1 MDYKHFKG
9 KHANIVIEIISLL
22 EKGVKKAQE
31 ILEKPDAGSYT
42 KLENSSGDTPI
53 KADLALDKF
62 LEENFLSLENI
73 KSVFSEE
80 KETPV
85 TKENGSYLIAYD
97 PLDGSSVMEANF
109 LVGTIIGVYEKDY
122 KAQNL
127 AASLYVVFG
136 HKIELVVA
144 LEEVYR
150 YAFYQNKFHFIETIV
165 LENKGKIIASGGNQK
180 DFSLGLKKALEGFF
194 AENYRLR
201 YSGSMVADVHH
212 VLVKK
217 GGMFSYPQKKLRKLF
232 EVFPLALMVEKAK
245 GEAFYFDKGVKKRLL
260 DQGVENYHEKS
271 ECYLASPH
279 EAHILEKYLKGE
291 WCKIALKN

>member
-1 MDYKHFKG
+1 MDYKHFKC

-62 LEENFLSLENI
+62 LEETFLSLENI

-127 AASLYVVFG
+127 VASLYVVFG

-144 LEEVYR
+144 LDKVYR

-165 LENKGKIIASGGNQK
+165 LENKGKIVASGGNQK

-212 VLVKK
+212 VLIKK

-232 EVFPLALMVEKAK
+232 EVFPLALIIEKAK

-260 DQGVENYHEKS
+260 DQSVESYHEKS

-279 EAHILEKYLKGE
+279 EAQILEKYLKGE
-291 WCKIALKN
+291 

>member
-1 MDYKHFKG
+1 MDYKHFKC

-127 AASLYVVFG
+127 VASLYVVFG

-144 LEEVYR
+144 LDKVYR

-212 VLVKK
+212 VLIKK

-232 EVFPLALMVEKAK
+232 EVFPLALIIEKAK

-260 DQGVENYHEKS
+260 EQGVENYHEKS

-291 WCKIALKN
+291 

>member
-62 LEENFLSLENI
+62 LEENFLSLENV

-127 AASLYVVFG
+127 VASLYVVFG
-136 HKIELVVA
+136 HKIELMVA
-144 LEEVYR
+144 LDKVYR

-165 LENKGKIIASGGNQK
+165 LENKGKIVASGGNQK

-260 DQGVENYHEKS
+260 EQSVENYHEKS
-271 ECYLASPH
+271 ECYLASQH
-279 EAHILEKYLKGE
+279 EAQILEKYLKGE
-291 WCKIALKN
+291 

>member
-109 LVGTIIGVYEKDY
+109 LVGTIIGIYEKDY

-127 AASLYVVFG
+127 VASLYVVFG

-165 LENKGKIIASGGNQK
+165 LENKGKIVASGGNQK

-232 EVFPLALMVEKAK
+232 EVFPLALIIEKAK

-260 DQGVENYHEKS
+260 EQSVENYHEKS

-279 EAHILEKYLKGE
+279 EAQILEKYLKGE
-291 WCKIALKN
+291 

>member
-1 MDYKHFKG
+1 MDYKHFKC

-62 LEENFLSLENI
+62 LEENFLSLENV

-109 LVGTIIGVYEKDY
+109 LVGTIIGIYEKDY

-127 AASLYVVFG
+127 IASLYVVFG

-217 GGMFSYPQKKLRKLF
+217 GGVFSYPQKKLRKLF
-232 EVFPLALMVEKAK
+232 EVFPLALIIEKAK

-260 DQGVENYHEKS
+260 EQSVESYHEKS
-271 ECYLASPH
+271 ECYLASSH
-279 EAHILEKYLKGE
+279 EAQILEKYLKGE
-291 WCKIALKN
+291 

>member
-1 MDYKHFKG
+1 MDYKHFKC

-62 LEENFLSLENI
+62 LEETFLSLENI

-127 AASLYVVFG
+127 VASLYVVFG

-144 LEEVYR
+144 LDKVYR

-212 VLVKK
+212 VLIKK

-232 EVFPLALMVEKAK
+232 EVFPLALIIEKAK

-260 DQGVENYHEKS
+260 EQSVENYHEKS

-279 EAHILEKYLKGE
+279 EAQILEKYLKGE
-291 WCKIALKN
+291 

>member
-62 LEENFLSLENI
+62 LEENFLSLENV

-109 LVGTIIGVYEKDY
+109 LVGTIIGIYEKDY

-212 VLVKK
+212 VLIKK
-217 GGMFSYPQKKLRKLF
+217 GGAFSYPQKKLRKLF

-260 DQGVENYHEKS
+260 DQSVESYHEKS
-271 ECYLASPH
+271 ECYLASQH

-291 WCKIALKN
+291 

>member
-127 AASLYVVFG
+127 VASLYVVFG

-144 LEEVYR
+144 LDKVYR

-165 LENKGKIIASGGNQK
+165 LENKGKIVASGGNQK

-212 VLVKK
+212 VLIKK

-260 DQGVENYHEKS
+260 EQSVENYHEKS
-271 ECYLASPH
+271 ECYLASQH
-279 EAHILEKYLKGE
+279 EAQILEKYLKGE
-291 WCKIALKN
+291 

>member
-62 LEENFLSLENI
+62 LEENFLSLENV

-109 LVGTIIGVYEKDY
+109 LVGTIIGIYEKDY

-127 AASLYVVFG
+127 VASLYVVFG
-136 HKIELVVA
+136 HKIELMVA

-260 DQGVENYHEKS
+260 EQSVENYHEKS

-291 WCKIALKN
+291 

>member
-1 MDYKHFKG
+1 MDYKHFKC

-62 LEENFLSLENI
+62 LEETFLSLENV

-127 AASLYVVFG
+127 VASLYVVFG

-144 LEEVYR
+144 LDKAYR

-165 LENKGKIIASGGNQK
+165 LENKGKIVASGGNQK

-212 VLVKK
+212 VLIKK

-232 EVFPLALMVEKAK
+232 EVFPLALIIEKAK

-260 DQGVENYHEKS
+260 EQSVESYHEKS

-279 EAHILEKYLKGE
+279 EAQILEKYLKGE

>member
-127 AASLYVVFG
+127 VASLYVVFG

-144 LEEVYR
+144 LDKVYR

-165 LENKGKIIASGGNQK
+165 LENKGKIVASGGNQK

-260 DQGVENYHEKS
+260 EQSVESYHEKS

-291 WCKIALKN
+291 

>member
-127 AASLYVVFG
+127 VASLYVVFG

-165 LENKGKIIASGGNQK
+165 LENKGKIVASGGNQK

-212 VLVKK
+212 LLIKK
-217 GGMFSYPQKKLRKLF
+217 GGVFSYPQKKLRKLF

-260 DQGVENYHEKS
+260 EQSVESYHEKS
-271 ECYLASPH
+271 ECYLASPY
-279 EAHILEKYLKGE
+279 EAQILEKHLKGE
-291 WCKIALKN
+291 

>member
-62 LEENFLSLENI
+62 LEENFLSLENV

-109 LVGTIIGVYEKDY
+109 LVGTIIGIYEKDY

-127 AASLYVVFG
+127 VASLYVVFG

-165 LENKGKIIASGGNQK
+165 LENKGKIVASGGNQK
-180 DFSLGLKKALEGFF
+180 DFSLGLKKALEEFF

-212 VLVKK
+212 VLIKK

-260 DQGVENYHEKS
+260 EQSVESYHEKS

-279 EAHILEKYLKGE
+279 EAQILEKYLKGE
-291 WCKIALKN
+291 

>member
-109 LVGTIIGVYEKDY
+109 LVGTIIGIYEKDY

-136 HKIELVVA
+136 HKIELMVA

-260 DQGVENYHEKS
+260 EQSVENYHEKS

-279 EAHILEKYLKGE
+279 EAQILEKYLKGE
-291 WCKIALKN
+291 

>member
-127 AASLYVVFG
+127 VASLYVVFG

-150 YAFYQNKFHFIETIV
+150 YSFYQNKFHFIETIV
-165 LENKGKIIASGGNQK
+165 LENKGKIVASGGNQK

-212 VLVKK
+212 VLIKK

-232 EVFPLALMVEKAK
+232 EVFPLALIIEKAK

-260 DQGVENYHEKS
+260 EQSVESYHEKS
-271 ECYLASPH
+271 ECYLASQH
-279 EAHILEKYLKGE
+279 EAQILEKYLKGE
-291 WCKIALKN
+291 

>member
-62 LEENFLSLENI
+62 LEGNFLSLENV

-109 LVGTIIGVYEKDY
+109 LVGTIIGIYERDY

-180 DFSLGLKKALEGFF
+180 DFSSGLKKALEGFF
-194 AENYRLR
+194 AESYRLR

-212 VLVKK
+212 VLIKK

-260 DQGVENYHEKS
+260 EQSVGNYHEKS
-271 ECYLASPH
+271 ECYLTSQH
-279 EAHILEKYLKGE
+279 EAQILEKYLKGE
-291 WCKIALKN
+291 

>member
-1 MDYKHFKG
+1 MDYKHFKC

-62 LEENFLSLENI
+62 LEENFLSLENV

-127 AASLYVVFG
+127 VASLYVVFG

-144 LEEVYR
+144 LDKVYR

-165 LENKGKIIASGGNQK
+165 LENKGKIVASGGNQK

-232 EVFPLALMVEKAK
+232 EVFPLALIIEKAK

-260 DQGVENYHEKS
+260 EQGVESYHEKS

-279 EAHILEKYLKGE
+279 EAQILEKYLKGE
-291 WCKIALKN
+291 

>member
-1 MDYKHFKG
+1 MDYKRFKG

-127 AASLYVVFG
+127 VASLYVVFG

-144 LEEVYR
+144 LDKVYR

-165 LENKGKIIASGGNQK
+165 LENKGKIVASGGNQK

-260 DQGVENYHEKS
+260 EQSVENYHEKS

-279 EAHILEKYLKGE
+279 EAQILEKYLKRE
-291 WCKIALKN
+291 

>member
-42 KLENSSGDTPI
+42 QLENSSGDTPI

-62 LEENFLSLENI
+62 LEETFLSLENV

-127 AASLYVVFG
+127 VASLYVVFG

-165 LENKGKIIASGGNQK
+165 LENKGKIVASGGNQK

-212 VLVKK
+212 VLIKK

-260 DQGVENYHEKS
+260 EQSVESYHEKS

-279 EAHILEKYLKGE
+279 EAQILEKYLKGE
-291 WCKIALKN
+291 

>member
-127 AASLYVVFG
+127 VASLYVVFG

-232 EVFPLALMVEKAK
+232 EVFPLALIIEKAK

-260 DQGVENYHEKS
+260 EQSVESYHEKS

-279 EAHILEKYLKGE
+279 EAQILEKYLKGE
-291 WCKIALKN
+291 

>member
-62 LEENFLSLENI
+62 LEENFLSLENV

-122 KAQNL
+122 KVQNL
-127 AASLYVVFG
+127 VASLYVVFG

-165 LENKGKIIASGGNQK
+165 LENKGKIVASGGNQK

-260 DQGVENYHEKS
+260 EQGVESYHEKS

-279 EAHILEKYLKGE
+279 EAQILEKYLKGE
-291 WCKIALKN
+291 

>member
-80 KETPV
+80 KETPI

-127 AASLYVVFG
+127 VASLYVVFG

-165 LENKGKIIASGGNQK
+165 LENKGKIVASGGNQK

-260 DQGVENYHEKS
+260 EQSVESYHEKS

-291 WCKIALKN
+291 

>member
-62 LEENFLSLENI
+62 LEENFLSLENV

-127 AASLYVVFG
+127 VASLYVVFG

-144 LEEVYR
+144 LDKVYR

-212 VLVKK
+212 VLIKK

-260 DQGVENYHEKS
+260 EQSVENYHEKS

-279 EAHILEKYLKGE
+279 EAQILEEYLKGE
-291 WCKIALKN
+291 

>member
-109 LVGTIIGVYEKDY
+109 LVGTIIGIYEKDY

-127 AASLYVVFG
+127 VASLYVVFG

-212 VLVKK
+212 VLIKK

-232 EVFPLALMVEKAK
+232 EVFPLALIIEKAK

-260 DQGVENYHEKS
+260 EQSVESYHEKS

-291 WCKIALKN
+291 

>member
-62 LEENFLSLENI
+62 LEENFLSLENV

-85 TKENGSYLIAYD
+85 AKENGSYLIAYD

-109 LVGTIIGVYEKDY
+109 LVGTIIGIYEKDY

-127 AASLYVVFG
+127 VASLYVVFG

-212 VLVKK
+212 VLIKK

-260 DQGVENYHEKS
+260 EQSVENYHEKS

-279 EAHILEKYLKGE
+279 EAQILEKYLKGE
-291 WCKIALKN
+291 

>member
-1 MDYKHFKG
+1 MDYKHFKC

-53 KADLALDKF
+53 KADLALDQF
-62 LEENFLSLENI
+62 LEENFLSLENV

-109 LVGTIIGVYEKDY
+109 LVGTIIGIYEKDY

-127 AASLYVVFG
+127 VASLYVVFG

-144 LEEVYR
+144 LDKVYR

-165 LENKGKIIASGGNQK
+165 LENKGKIVASGGNQK

-212 VLVKK
+212 VLIKK
-217 GGMFSYPQKKLRKLF
+217 GGVFSYPQKKLRKLF

-260 DQGVENYHEKS
+260 EQSVESYHEKS

-279 EAHILEKYLKGE
+279 EAQILEKYLKGE
-291 WCKIALKN
+291 

>member
-127 AASLYVVFG
+127 VASLYVVFG
-136 HKIELVVA
+136 HKIELMVA

-232 EVFPLALMVEKAK
+232 EVFPLALIIEKAK

-260 DQGVENYHEKS
+260 EQSVENYHEKS
-271 ECYLASPH
+271 ECYLASSH
-279 EAHILEKYLKGE
+279 EAQILEKYLKGE
-291 WCKIALKN
+291 

>member
-62 LEENFLSLENI
+62 LEENFLSLENV

-136 HKIELVVA
+136 HKIELMVA

-150 YAFYQNKFHFIETIV
+150 YGFYQNKFHFIETIV

-212 VLVKK
+212 VLIKK
-217 GGMFSYPQKKLRKLF
+217 GGVFSYPQKKLRKLF

-260 DQGVENYHEKS
+260 EQSVENYHEKS
-271 ECYLASPH
+271 ECYLASQH
-279 EAHILEKYLKGE
+279 EAQILEKYLKGE
-291 WCKIALKN
+291 

>member
-1 MDYKHFKG
+1 MDYKHFKC

-42 KLENSSGDTPI
+42 QLENSSGDTPI

-127 AASLYVVFG
+127 VASLYVVFG
-136 HKIELVVA
+136 HKVELVVA

-165 LENKGKIIASGGNQK
+165 LENKGKIVASGGNQK

-217 GGMFSYPQKKLRKLF
+217 GGVFSYPQKKLRKLF
-232 EVFPLALMVEKAK
+232 EVFPLALIIEKAK

-260 DQGVENYHEKS
+260 EQGVESYHEKS

-279 EAHILEKYLKGE
+279 EAQILEKYLRGE
-291 WCKIALKN
+291 

>member
-1 MDYKHFKG
+1 MDYKHFKC

-62 LEENFLSLENI
+62 LEENFLSLENV

-260 DQGVENYHEKS
+260 DQSVENYHEKS

-279 EAHILEKYLKGE
+279 EAQILEKYLKGE
-291 WCKIALKN
+291 

>member
-62 LEENFLSLENI
+62 LEETFLSLENI

-127 AASLYVVFG
+127 VASLYVVFG

-144 LEEVYR
+144 LDKVYR

-212 VLVKK
+212 VLIKK

-260 DQGVENYHEKS
+260 EQGVESYHEKS

-279 EAHILEKYLKGE
+279 EAQILEKYLKGE
-291 WCKIALKN
+291 

>member
-1 MDYKHFKG
+1 MDYKHFKD

-31 ILEKPDAGSYT
+31 ILKKPDAGNYT

-62 LEENFLSLENI
+62 LEENFLSLENV

-109 LVGTIIGVYEKDY
+109 LVGTIIGIYEKDY

-232 EVFPLALMVEKAK
+232 EVFPLALIIEKAK

-260 DQGVENYHEKS
+260 EQSVESYHEKS
-271 ECYLASPH
+271 ECYLASQH
-279 EAHILEKYLKGE
+279 EAQILEKYLKGE
-291 WCKIALKN
+291 

>member
-62 LEENFLSLENI
+62 LEENFLSLENV

-109 LVGTIIGVYEKDY
+109 LVGTIIGIYDKDY
-122 KAQNL
+122 KVQNL
-127 AASLYVVFG
+127 VASLYVVFG

-144 LEEVYR
+144 LDKVYR

-232 EVFPLALMVEKAK
+232 EVFPLALIIEKAK

-260 DQGVENYHEKS
+260 EQSVENYHEKS

-279 EAHILEKYLKGE
+279 EAQILEKYLKGE
-291 WCKIALKN
+291 

>member
-62 LEENFLSLENI
+62 LEETFLSLENV

-127 AASLYVVFG
+127 VASLYVVFG
-136 HKIELVVA
+136 HKIELMVA
-144 LEEVYR
+144 LDKVYR

-180 DFSLGLKKALEGFF
+180 DFSSGLKKALEEFF

-260 DQGVENYHEKS
+260 EQSVESYHEKS

-279 EAHILEKYLKGE
+279 EAQILEKYLKGE
-291 WCKIALKN
+291 

>member
-80 KETPV
+80 KEKPV

-127 AASLYVVFG
+127 VASLYVVFG

-144 LEEVYR
+144 LDKVYR

-165 LENKGKIIASGGNQK
+165 LENKGKIVASGGNQK

-217 GGMFSYPQKKLRKLF
+217 GGVFSYPQKKLRKLF
-232 EVFPLALMVEKAK
+232 EVFPLALIIEKAK

-260 DQGVENYHEKS
+260 EQSVESYHEKS

-279 EAHILEKYLKGE
+279 EAQILEKYLKGE
-291 WCKIALKN
+291 

>member
-62 LEENFLSLENI
+62 LEETFLSLENI

-109 LVGTIIGVYEKDY
+109 LVGTIIGIYEKDY

-127 AASLYVVFG
+127 VASLYVVFG

-144 LEEVYR
+144 LDKVYR

-165 LENKGKIIASGGNQK
+165 LENKGKIVASGGNQK

-260 DQGVENYHEKS
+260 EQSVGNYHEKS

-279 EAHILEKYLKGE
+279 EAQILEKYLKGE
-291 WCKIALKN
+291 

>member
-1 MDYKHFKG
+1 MDYKRFKG

-42 KLENSSGDTPI
+42 QLENSSGDTPI

-62 LEENFLSLENI
+62 LEETFLSLENI

-144 LEEVYR
+144 LDKVYR

-165 LENKGKIIASGGNQK
+165 LENKGKIVASGGNQK

-212 VLVKK
+212 VLIKK
-217 GGMFSYPQKKLRKLF
+217 GGVFSYPQKKLRKLF

-260 DQGVENYHEKS
+260 EQGVESYHEKS

-279 EAHILEKYLKGE
+279 EAQILEKYLKGE
-291 WCKIALKN
+291 

>member
-1 MDYKHFKG
+1 MDYKHFKC

-42 KLENSSGDTPI
+42 QLENSSGDTPI

-62 LEENFLSLENI
+62 LEETFLSLENI

-80 KETPV
+80 KEVPV

-127 AASLYVVFG
+127 VASLYVVFG

-144 LEEVYR
+144 LDKVYR

-212 VLVKK
+212 VLIKK

-260 DQGVENYHEKS
+260 EQSVENYHEKS

-279 EAHILEKYLKGE
+279 EAQILEKYLKGE
-291 WCKIALKN
+291 

>member
-1 MDYKHFKG
+1 MDYKRFKG

-62 LEENFLSLENI
+62 LEETFLSLENI

-127 AASLYVVFG
+127 VASLYVVFG

-165 LENKGKIIASGGNQK
+165 LENKGKIVASGGNQK

-212 VLVKK
+212 VLIKK

-260 DQGVENYHEKS
+260 DQSVESYHEKS

-279 EAHILEKYLKGE
+279 EAQILEKYLKGE
-291 WCKIALKN
+291 

>member
-1 MDYKHFKG
+1 MDYKRFKG

-62 LEENFLSLENI
+62 LEETFLSLENV

-144 LEEVYR
+144 LDKVYR

-165 LENKGKIIASGGNQK
+165 LENKGKIVASGGNQK

-217 GGMFSYPQKKLRKLF
+217 GGVFSYPQKKLRKLF

-260 DQGVENYHEKS
+260 EQGVGSYHEKS
-271 ECYLASPH
+271 ECYLASPY
-279 EAHILEKYLKGE
+279 EAQILEKYLKGE
-291 WCKIALKN
+291 